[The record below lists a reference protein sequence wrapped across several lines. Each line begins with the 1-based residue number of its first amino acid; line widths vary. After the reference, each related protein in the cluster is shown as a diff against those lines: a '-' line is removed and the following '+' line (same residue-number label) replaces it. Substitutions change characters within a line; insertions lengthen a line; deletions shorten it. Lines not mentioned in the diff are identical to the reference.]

1 MNEIEIKYENDQL
14 LVTSLQVAKDFNKN
28 HQHVMRDIRKLID
41 GGVQNWTDL
50 FHEDSYIH
58 EQNKQEYP
66 MYLMTRDGFT
76 LLAMGF
82 TGKDALEWKMKYIQA
97 FNEMERKLNDPMFLV
112 KKSMKYLE
120 EKCNALL
127 EENREMKPKA
137 EFFDQVASSKTAIQM
152 SEVAKVLNYPGYGR
166 NRLFEFLRNK
176 KVLMANN
183 IPYQKYV
190 DCGYFRVIEQKY
202 TKPSGDTAIN
212 IKTLVYQRGINFIKK
227 LLDKELSN

>member
-1 MNEIEIKYENDQL
+1 MMNEVQIRCENDQL
-14 LVTSLQVAKDFNKN
+14 LVTSLQVAKDFSKEHKSVLRSIENLAAQNCATKN
-28 HQHVMRDIRKLID
+28 LFYE
-41 GGVQNWTDL
+41 TDY
-50 FHEDSYIH
+50 E
-58 EQNKQEYP
+58 NRGKKYP

-127 EENREMKPKA
+127 EENQEMKPKA
-137 EFFDQVASSKTAIQM
+137 EFFDQVASSKSAIQM
-152 SEVAKVLNYPGYGR
+152 SEVAKVLDYPGYGR
-166 NRLFEFLRNK
+166 NRLFEFLRSK
-176 KVLMANN
+176 KVLMTNN

-190 DCGYFRVIEQKY
+190 DCG
-202 TKPSGDTAIN
+202 
-212 IKTLVYQRGINFIKK
+212 
-227 LLDKELSN
+227 

>member
-14 LVTSLQVAKDFNKN
+14 LVTSLQVAKDFSKEHKSVLRSIENLVAQNCATKN
-28 HQHVMRDIRKLID
+28 LFYE
-41 GGVQNWTDL
+41 TDY
-50 FHEDSYIH
+50 E
-58 EQNKQEYP
+58 NRGKKYP

-127 EENREMKPKA
+127 EENQEMKPKA

-202 TKPSGDTAIN
+202 TKPNGDTAIN
-212 IKTLVYQRGINFIKK
+212 IKTLVYQKGINFIKK

>member
-14 LVTSLQVAKDFNKN
+14 LVTSLQVAKDFSKEHKSVLRSIENLVAQNCATKN
-28 HQHVMRDIRKLID
+28 LFYE
-41 GGVQNWTDL
+41 TDY
-50 FHEDSYIH
+50 E
-58 EQNKQEYP
+58 NRGKKYP

-127 EENREMKPKA
+127 EENQEMKPKA

-227 LLDKELSN
+227 TLDKELSD

>member
-1 MNEIEIKYENDQL
+1 MMNEVQIRCENDQL
-14 LVTSLQVAKDFNKN
+14 LVTSLQVAKDFSKEHKSVLRSIENLAAQNCATKN
-28 HQHVMRDIRKLID
+28 LFYE
-41 GGVQNWTDL
+41 TDY
-50 FHEDSYIH
+50 E
-58 EQNKQEYP
+58 NRGKKYP

-127 EENREMKPKA
+127 EENQEMKPKA

-152 SEVAKVLNYPGYGR
+152 AEVAKVLNYPGYGR
-166 NRLFEFLRNK
+166 NRLFEFLRSK
-176 KVLMANN
+176 KVLMTNN

-202 TKPSGDTAIN
+202 TKPSGEIAIN
-212 IKTLVYQRGINFIKK
+212 IKTLVYQKGINFIKK
-227 LLDKELSN
+227 LIDKEIAS

>member
-14 LVTSLQVAKDFNKN
+14 LVTSLQVAKDFSKEHKSVLRSIENL
-28 HQHVMRDIRKLID
+28 V
-41 GGVQNWTDL
+41 VQNCATKNLFYETDY
-50 FHEDSYIH
+50 E
-58 EQNKQEYP
+58 NRGKKYP

-127 EENREMKPKA
+127 EENQEMKPKA

-176 KVLMANN
+176 KVLMTNN

-190 DCGYFRVIEQKY
+190 DCGYFRVIEQKFS
-202 TKPSGDTAIN
+202 KPNGDTAIN
-212 IKTLVYQRGINFIKK
+212 IKTLVYQKGINFIKK

>member
-1 MNEIEIKYENDQL
+1 MNEVQIRYENDQL
-14 LVTSLQVAKDFNKN
+14 LVTSLQVAKDFSKEHKSVLRSIEN
-28 HQHVMRDIRKLID
+28 LAA
-41 GGVQNWTDL
+41 QNCATKFLFYETDY
-50 FHEDSYIH
+50 E
-58 EQNKQEYP
+58 NRGKKYP

-127 EENREMKPKA
+127 EENHEMKPKA
-137 EFFDQVASSKTAIQM
+137 EFFDAVASSKNAIQM
-152 SEVAKVLNYPGYGR
+152 AEVAKVLNYPGYGR

-176 KVLMANN
+176 KVLMTNN

-202 TKPSGDTAIN
+202 TKPSGEIAIN
-212 IKTLVYQRGINFIKK
+212 IKTLVYQKGINFIKK
-227 LLDKELSN
+227 LIDKEIAS

>member
-1 MNEIEIKYENDQL
+1 MMNEVQIRCENDQL
-14 LVTSLQVAKDFNKN
+14 LVTSLQVAKDFSKEHKSVLRSIENLAAQNCATKN
-28 HQHVMRDIRKLID
+28 LFYE
-41 GGVQNWTDL
+41 TDY
-50 FHEDSYIH
+50 E
-58 EQNKQEYP
+58 NRGKKYP

-127 EENREMKPKA
+127 EENQEMKPKA

-152 SEVAKVLNYPGYGR
+152 AEVAKVLNYPGYGR

-176 KVLMANN
+176 KVLMTNN

-190 DCGYFRVIEQKY
+190 DCGYFRVIEQKFS
-202 TKPSGDTAIN
+202 KPNGDTAIN
-212 IKTLVYQRGINFIKK
+212 IKTLVYQKGINFIKK

>member
-14 LVTSLQVAKDFNKN
+14 LVTSLQVAKDFSKEHKSVLRSIENLVAQNCATKN
-28 HQHVMRDIRKLID
+28 LFYE
-41 GGVQNWTDL
+41 TDY
-50 FHEDSYIH
+50 E
-58 EQNKQEYP
+58 NRGKKYP

-127 EENREMKPKA
+127 EENQEMKPKA

-152 SEVAKVLNYPGYGR
+152 SEVAKVLNYPGHGR

>member
-14 LVTSLQVAKDFNKN
+14 LVTSLQVAKDFSKEHKSVLRSIENLVAQNCATKN
-28 HQHVMRDIRKLID
+28 LFYE
-41 GGVQNWTDL
+41 TDY
-50 FHEDSYIH
+50 E
-58 EQNKQEYP
+58 NRGKKYP

-127 EENREMKPKA
+127 EENQEMKPKA

>member
-1 MNEIEIKYENDQL
+1 MMNEVQIRCENDQL
-14 LVTSLQVAKDFNKN
+14 LVTSLQVAKDFSKEHKSVLRSIENLAAQNCATKN
-28 HQHVMRDIRKLID
+28 LFYE
-41 GGVQNWTDL
+41 TDY
-50 FHEDSYIH
+50 E
-58 EQNKQEYP
+58 NRGKKYP

-127 EENREMKPKA
+127 EENQEMKPKA

-176 KVLMANN
+176 KVLMTNN

-190 DCGYFRVIEQKY
+190 DCGYFRVIEQKFS
-202 TKPSGDTAIN
+202 KPNGDTAIN
-212 IKTLVYQRGINFIKK
+212 IKTLVYQKGINFIKK

>member
-1 MNEIEIKYENDQL
+1 MMNEVQIRCENDQL
-14 LVTSLQVAKDFNKN
+14 LVTSLQVAKDFSKEHKSVLRSIENLAAQNCATKN
-28 HQHVMRDIRKLID
+28 LFYE
-41 GGVQNWTDL
+41 TDY
-50 FHEDSYIH
+50 E
-58 EQNKQEYP
+58 NRGKKYP

-127 EENREMKPKA
+127 EENQEMKPKA

-152 SEVAKVLNYPGYGR
+152 AEVAKVLNYPGYGR

-176 KVLMANN
+176 KVLMTNN

-202 TKPSGDTAIN
+202 TKPSGEIAIN
-212 IKTLVYQRGINFIKK
+212 IKTLVYQKGINFIKK
-227 LLDKELSN
+227 LIDKEIAS

>member
-14 LVTSLQVAKDFNKN
+14 LVTSLQVAKDFSKEHKSVLRSIENLVAQNCATKN
-28 HQHVMRDIRKLID
+28 LFYE
-41 GGVQNWTDL
+41 TDY
-50 FHEDSYIH
+50 E
-58 EQNKQEYP
+58 NRGKKYP

-127 EENREMKPKA
+127 EENQEMKPKA

-152 SEVAKVLNYPGYGR
+152 AEVAKVLNYPGYGR

-176 KVLMANN
+176 KVLMTNN

-190 DCGYFRVIEQKY
+190 DCGYFRVIEQKFS
-202 TKPSGDTAIN
+202 KPNGDTAIN
-212 IKTLVYQRGINFIKK
+212 IKTLVYQKGINFIKK

>member
-14 LVTSLQVAKDFNKN
+14 LVTSLQVAKDFSKEHKSVLRSIENLVAQNCATKN
-28 HQHVMRDIRKLID
+28 LFYE
-41 GGVQNWTDL
+41 TDY
-50 FHEDSYIH
+50 E
-58 EQNKQEYP
+58 NRGKKYP

-127 EENREMKPKA
+127 EENQEMKPKA

-212 IKTLVYQRGINFIKK
+212 IKTLVYQSGINFIKK

>member
-1 MNEIEIKYENDQL
+1 MMNEVQIRCENDQL
-14 LVTSLQVAKDFNKN
+14 LVTSLQVAKDFSKEHKSVLRSIENLAAQNCATKN
-28 HQHVMRDIRKLID
+28 LFYEID
-41 GGVQNWTDL
+41 YENRG
-50 FHEDSYIH
+50 
-58 EQNKQEYP
+58 KKYP

-127 EENREMKPKA
+127 EENQEMKPKA

-152 SEVAKVLNYPGYGR
+152 AEVAKVLNYPGYGR

-176 KVLMANN
+176 KVLMTNN

-190 DCGYFRVIEQKY
+190 DCGYFRVIEQKFS
-202 TKPSGDTAIN
+202 KPNGDTAIN
-212 IKTLVYQRGINFIKK
+212 IKTLVYQKGINFIKK

>member
-1 MNEIEIKYENDQL
+1 MMNEVQIRCENDQL
-14 LVTSLQVAKDFNKN
+14 LVTSLQVAKDFSKEHKSVLRSIENLAAQNCATKN
-28 HQHVMRDIRKLID
+28 LFYE
-41 GGVQNWTDL
+41 TDY
-50 FHEDSYIH
+50 E
-58 EQNKQEYP
+58 NRGKKYP

-127 EENREMKPKA
+127 EENQEMKPKA

-152 SEVAKVLNYPGYGR
+152 AEVAKVLDYPGYGR
-166 NRLFEFLRNK
+166 NRLFEFLRSK
-176 KVLMANN
+176 KVLMTNN

-202 TKPSGDTAIN
+202 TKPSGEIAIN
-212 IKTLVYQRGINFIKK
+212 IKTLVYQKGINFIKK
-227 LLDKELSN
+227 LIDKEIAS